1 MVPRSRVVHFVRAI
15 ILKEAETAFARLRR
29 VPSTYT
35 WRCVEHLQTLAPP
48 RQEKFFD
55 DIADRAPVFLG
66 LEPPPTKWQ
75 SPEMAKFYDE
85 VLQSPSQHIS
95 ARLLRGMAA
104 AKRTDGPQGLFSNLS
119 DALVRQAD
127 SIRPTTA
134 SRIRKD
140 VERELEEH
148 FGATAHNLG
157 GGSWIYKGRH
167 SGRPFS
173 VMIDYGGR
181 VDQLRYY
188 VQLSDAS
195 TGLKTRTLNYET
207 LLGLGFGQWD
217 FVTADSQL
225 ENVRLLRELIQE
237 LVLIPDELVAFGSA

>member
-1 MVPRSRVVHFVRAI
+1 MVPRSQVVHFVRAI
-15 ILKEAETAFARLRR
+15 ILNEAENGFARLRR

-35 WRCVEHLQTLAPP
+35 WRCLDHLQTIGRSRKERL
-48 RQEKFFD
+48 FD
-55 DIADRAPVFLG
+55 GIADRAPVFLG
-66 LEPPPTKWQ
+66 LEPPPDKWQ
-75 SPEMAKFYDE
+75 DTEMIRFYNE
-85 VLQSPSQHIS
+85 VLQSPGQHIS

-104 AKRTDGPQGLFSNLS
+104 AKRTDGPQGLFSNLP
-119 DALVRQAD
+119 DALVQQAD

-134 SRIRKD
+134 SKIRKD
-140 VERELEEH
+140 VKRELEKH

-157 GGSWIYKGRH
+157 GGNWLYKGQTTA
-167 SGRPFS
+167 RPFS

-195 TGLKTRTLNYET
+195 TGLKTKTLNYET

-225 ENVRLLRELIQE
+225 ENVQLLCELIQE
-237 LVLIPDELVAFGSA
+237 LVLIPDRLGAFGSA